1 MIGPIT
7 FFSSY
12 SLFFSSL
19 PYHLHDHQVRREDNW
34 SNYIFLPG
42 AWSSIALG
50 KKKKTPNIWQGDK
63 TWEKRVEDFY
73 HVMLTYFSFS
83 LIMPSKA
90 FEVVETKLT
99 IKLQKSRLLSF
110 VIAEIWFC
118 LIFIEF
124 PFWPSILHIIPW
136 FYSFFFLTF
145 LLWINL
151 YMEKEPTHIYLIDY
165 DSSLLNLT

>member
-7 FFSSY
+7 FFSSS

-73 HVMLTYFSFS
+73 HVMLTCLAFLWLCLPKYF
-83 LIMPSKA
+83 
-90 FEVVETKLT
+90 KLSRQNWQSSC
-99 IKLQKSRLLSF
+99 KNLDYCPLLLQRFGFVLSLLSF
-110 VIAEIWFC
+110 LFDLASCISSHG
-118 LIFIEF
+118 FIHF
-124 PFWPSILHIIPW
+124 S
-136 FYSFFFLTF
+136 
-145 LLWINL
+145 
-151 YMEKEPTHIYLIDY
+151 
-165 DSSLLNLT
+165 SSLFYCE